1 MARRAA
7 PIEVIDLT
15 EDSEVSIL
23 SAPRPKTK
31 SIRPIPGLGKLVPPP
46 RTQHHVAKPTIDA
59 HVQTLSNAIVDS
71 SRRTNIPINGSNDKS
86 KGLPMKNHYPSTN
99 GAWQN
104 KVFPLTTNGS
114 TPPTPQKPPPSKT
127 PAADNSVARSESPDD
142 DRESKRQ
149 LDKWN
154 LMSLDICQGT
164 KWRDPIQED
173 SMVTNKQMN
182 ANKQKLGEQR
192 RPLKS
197 KEPRS
202 TLKPSSSMFN
212 VALDKHTGLGFGSF
226 QPGKDLPPR
235 RGSRSRRDAYMAN
248 INANYEEVKS
258 RLDGPVRRSE
268 PPSANPRTRK
278 VPSPRPSSEAPVST
292 TGGAAVLPERVRLST
307 DESSK
312 IYSRT
317 RPLLLPPQS
326 PGPMSQCWS
335 KYRSPRIES
344 GDDPPGAIHSL
355 STSAPRNT
363 TDGSTSS
370 PSGLPVPRLES
381 AMASKDTVQNMDA
394 QFQETNVDLAS
405 GHNSPDAESSW
416 PTTSSFPPE
425 FDRGRFPYQRRRRGA
440 RGAPNPWVSKG
451 HHKQPSSNS
460 VTIQQPEEASSSSL
474 ARFPA
479 VGPSQGSAHREHTLP
494 KDLIVPSGIHSASLE
509 PYVSLDGDQ
518 GQHGD
523 ARPRP
528 INTNNAFKY
537 PQRIVEESRE
547 CDPPLVNEGKSRRH
561 DPGPT
566 PNYLGSLRT
575 RGWHHD
581 GYAEVK
587 ELFTTIASD
596 TVHRE
601 RQHYI
606 TEPID
611 IDLVTGKVTDEA
623 NELARKRF
631 GHFVNRLNKTSTAV
645 PNSNDVDWL
654 QREVAKTFRERA
666 EIERMY
672 DEMRAVGVDRSRN
685 LSPSVLHQHDLAW
698 GNASPNHEASSVSE
712 PLTSRSSGSTSFTE
726 TSPPTELPGAS
737 SESHQKYDETTSDR
751 RPRRSA
757 AQTATSL
764 ITSQYG
770 IRPVAGD
777 FQADAATNLP
787 PQSSNIP
794 RKLCQVC
801 DRMISV
807 LNFKV
812 HLGTKIH
819 KQNERLAGARGQQPS
834 RDETIE
840 HGLWHG
846 DVQSTAPTLVAKPRQ
861 PDTSLSEPEFAIPSV
876 SKSLQ
881 AQRKSVQ
888 GTFLT
893 SLAASIAVEDSQ
905 TQRLYQERESRG
917 KISPLDRQRL
927 LFQNRFLQHVDLT
940 ADDLASI
947 KELIP
952 MDSDDVDF
960 LRKNLAKFSADKDGF
975 IVQKKATQ
983 AIMEEIMIAEGHLEP
998 LTTRKFVMAESHV
1011 QDPVHRPTRCVGSL
1025 LRHRELG
1032 ASSGGRH
1039 VETRS
1044 ELSIRM
1050 TERIKPWRSFAG
1062 ASHDVV
1068 SVAWAPNSMQFAAG
1082 AVAHSNPEDLQYNR
1096 PCNLLYGDL
1105 LVNTIREL
1113 PDHRIDRQMPQTGPN
1128 AANRDLF
1135 NACDPKVYKTVTS
1148 VKFDLQDKRMYTASE
1163 DMTVKLWDLSTTAPR
1178 CIQTVQDDAN
1188 VTSLDVSQHQSGV
1201 FASASHKIRQSIRV
1215 ARTVDGHMTSMMLSS
1230 SRAELK
1236 PEWEIYPECLHW
1248 SPTSHTSHLLLGGF
1262 QEYGRDVGRENE
1274 GHLCLWDVNTGQD
1287 LKLMPAAQAIHAA
1300 AWHPSLPYLASGGS
1314 PGFEK
1319 TDRLKTRTAVRV
1331 WDLRHIKRVSIEYE
1345 CAAREMTDVTFCPI
1359 DPNIVTAGCTD
1370 SRSYVWDWRWPQEPV
1385 HKLSH
1390 SQSIMPSGERDTG
1403 VMMSSWGPGASLYYT
1418 GSSDGSVRAW
1428 DVRRHPNDVH
1438 VHTVAQLDA
1447 GIQSGKFSPDGTHL
1461 LLGDA
1466 TGQVH
1471 VLSSAPW
1478 APHPS
1483 ESISDDV
1490 TTKGTPFDV
1499 IRAPDGSGNIDT
1511 NEDDPGIEGI
1521 LAAQH
1526 LVITEQVAID
1536 PEYGPGKGPNYNG
1549 PYAMDVRRKAPN
1561 KPDHIGRLDQDVF
1574 KKQPFSFDRE
1584 NPEIRKIRPVYAD
1597 PIRTLVAARRYTL
1610 DRQNEAHGGDVDMF
1624 GSAATI
1630 LQRGHSMTGIQ
1641 DEGSLEVADPTENAA
1656 PTTDGQMM
1664 LDAFPETHVAASCV
1678 DSVTQNHLSSDD
1690 AVVTDQSMS
1699 ESEMVEENGW
1709 WPRLGEEEIAQAR
1722 ARPWLR
1728 LG

>member
-15 EDSEVSIL
+15 EDSEVGIL
-23 SAPRPKTK
+23 SAPRLKTK
-31 SIRPIPGLGKLVPPP
+31 STRPIPGLGKLVPQP
-46 RTQHHVAKPTIDA
+46 RTQHHVAKPTNGA
-59 HVQTLSNAIVDS
+59 QVQTLSNAIVDS
-71 SRRTNIPINGSNDKS
+71 SQRTSIPVNGSNDKS
-86 KGLPMKNHYPSTN
+86 KGLSMKDDYPSFN
-99 GAWQN
+99 KSWQN
-104 KVFPLTTNGS
+104 KIFPPTTNGS
-114 TPPTPQKPPPSKT
+114 TPPIPQKPPPSEA
-127 PAADNSVARSESPDD
+127 PAPDNSVARSESPED
-142 DRESKRQ
+142 DRESKRR
-149 LDKWN
+149 LDEWN
-154 LMSLDICQGT
+154 FMCLDICQGT

-173 SMVTNKQMN
+173 AMVTNNQMN

-192 RPLKS
+192 RPLKP
-197 KEPRS
+197 KKPRS
-202 TLKPSSSMFN
+202 TVKPSSSTFN
-212 VALDKHTGLGFGSF
+212 IALDKHTGLGFGSF

-258 RLDGPVRRSE
+258 RLDRPVRRSE

-278 VPSPRPSSEAPVST
+278 IPSPRPSSEAPVST
-292 TGGAAVLPERVRLST
+292 AGGATVLPERVRLST

-355 STSAPRNT
+355 STSASRKT

-381 AMASKDTVQNMDA
+381 ATASEDIVPNMDA
-394 QFQETNVDLAS
+394 QFQESNVDLTS
-405 GHNSPDAESSW
+405 GHNNPGAESPW
-416 PTTSSFPPE
+416 PTVSSFPPE
-425 FDRGRFPYQRRRRGA
+425 SDRGRFPYQRRRRGA
-440 RGAPNPWVSKG
+440 RGAPNPWVSTG
-451 HHKQPSSNS
+451 HHKKPSSNS
-460 VTIQQPEEASSSSL
+460 ITIQQPEEASSFSL
-474 ARFPA
+474 ASFPNA
-479 VGPSQGSAHREHTLP
+479 GPSQGSAHGEHTLP
-494 KDLIVPSGIHSASLE
+494 KDSIVPSGIHGASLE

-523 ARPRP
+523 ARPGSL
-528 INTNNAFKY
+528 NTNNASRY
-537 PQRIVEESRE
+537 PQRVVEESRE
-547 CDPPLVNEGKSRRH
+547 CAPSLVNAAQSRRH
-561 DPGPT
+561 DPGLT
-566 PNYLGSLRT
+566 PDYLGSLRT
-575 RGWHHD
+575 RGWLHD
-581 GYAEVK
+581 GYADVK
-587 ELFTTIASD
+587 ELFTTIVSD

-606 TEPID
+606 NEPID
-611 IDLVTGKVTDEA
+611 IDLVSDQVYNKA
-623 NELARKRF
+623 NELAHKRF
-631 GHFVNRLNKTSTAV
+631 GHFVNRLNKTPTTV
-645 PNSNDVDWL
+645 PNSNDMEWL

-666 EIERMY
+666 DIERMY
-672 DEMRAVGVDRSRN
+672 DEMRAVGVDRSAN
-685 LSPSVLHQHDLAW
+685 MSPPVLHKLDLAL
-698 GNASPNHEASSVSE
+698 GDASPNHEASTVSE
-712 PLTSRSSGSTSFTE
+712 PLTSRSSGSTSLSE
-726 TSPPTELPGAS
+726 SSPPTELPGAS

-794 RKLCQVC
+794 RKLCQIC

-819 KQNERLAGARGQQPS
+819 KQNERLAGAREQQPS

-840 HGLWHG
+840 HGLWHS
-846 DVQSTAPTLVAKPRQ
+846 DVQSTAPSLVAKPHQ
-861 PDTSLSEPEFAIPSV
+861 PDTSLSEPQIAAPSV
-876 SKSLQ
+876 PTSLQ
-881 AQRKSVQ
+881 AQRKTVQ

-952 MDSDDVDF
+952 MDSEDVDF

-975 IVQKKATQ
+975 IVQKKAAQ

-998 LTTRKFVMAESHV
+998 LTTRKFVMAESRV
-1011 QDPVHRPTRCVGSL
+1011 KDPIHRPTRCIGSL

-1050 TERIKPWRSFAG
+1050 TEGIKPWRSFAG

-1105 LVNTIREL
+1105 LANTIREL
-1113 PDHRIDRQMPQTGPN
+1113 PDHRIERQMPQTGPN

-1148 VKFDLQDKRMYTASE
+1148 VKFDSQDNRMYTASE
-1163 DMTVKLWDLSTTAPR
+1163 DMTVKLWDLSSTAPR

-1300 AWHPSLPYLASGGS
+1300 AWHPTLPYLASGGS

-1385 HKLSH
+1385 HKLNH
-1390 SQSIMPSGERDTG
+1390 GHSIMPSGERDTG
-1403 VMMSSWGPGASLYYT
+1403 VMMSMWGPGASLYYT

-1447 GIQSGKFSPDGTHL
+1447 GIQSGTFSPDGTHL

-1478 APHPS
+1478 APHPRA
-1483 ESISDDV
+1483 SISDGV

-1511 NEDDPGIEGI
+1511 NEDDPGTEGI
-1521 LAAQH
+1521 LAGQH
-1526 LVITEQVAID
+1526 LILTGQVAID
-1536 PEYGPGKGPNYNG
+1536 PDYGPGKGPKYNG

-1561 KPDHIGRLDQDVF
+1561 EPDHIGRLDQNVF

-1584 NPEIRKIRPVYAD
+1584 KSEIRKIRPVYAD
-1597 PIRTLVAARRYTL
+1597 PIRTLVAARKYTL
-1610 DRQNEAHGGDVDMF
+1610 DRQNEAHGEDVDMS
-1624 GSAATI
+1624 GSAATT
-1630 LQRGHSMTGIQ
+1630 LQQGQPMTSSQG
-1641 DEGSLEVADPTENAA
+1641 EGLREVAVLTKDAA
-1656 PTTDGQMM
+1656 RTTSGLMVSETSPEAHVTADNLDSLTTDQ
-1664 LDAFPETHVAASCV
+1664 
-1678 DSVTQNHLSSDD
+1678 LSSNE
-1690 AVVTDQSMS
+1690 AVVTDQSMP